1 MEQKKQSI
9 WFWAINGL
17 IAVVI
22 LLFII
27 QNWGKV
33 TFNFLGLKLE
43 GYGFLVFIIIFLLGF
58 FSGWLWSYNRNRRKR
73 KEKTMEG
80 SNGHYIEE

>member
-1 MEQKKQSI
+1 MERKKQSV
-9 WFWAINGL
+9 WFWIVNGIIAL
-17 IAVVI
+17 II

-43 GYGFLVFIIIFLLGF
+43 GYGFLVFLIIFLLGF
-58 FSGWLWSYNRNRRKR
+58 FSGWLWSYNRSRKKR
-73 KEKTMEG
+73 KMHGEDNKET
-80 SNGHYIEE
+80 HYIEN